1 MKYIQIGKSDLK
13 GSIVALGTL
22 SMSGMHYGPSDDAE
36 SVRTIHRARELGVNI
51 LDTALRYGFGKSERI
66 IAEAVK
72 GRRHDYIICT
82 KGGLVWNGEEG
93 SFIEVS
99 GGRNVYRNL
108 SAPVLRRQCEES
120 LRNLGTDYI
129 DIYFTHWQSVEPYL
143 TPISET
149 MGELCRL
156 KKEGKIRAIGIS
168 NVSPWHVEE
177 YQKYGEVDIIQQKY
191 SLLDPTEA
199 APLWPLCKKYQIT
212 FEPYSFL
219 EIGLLTGKIGMDY
232 QVPEG
237 DVRNRFSWYEPT
249 RRKMLL
255 DLFDNWKKY
264 CEKYQSSI
272 TNLVIALTL
281 KQHPEMTVLCGSRK
295 VNQIE
300 DCISG
305 AELELSNE
313 DAIDMQTDF
322 DRLLRAETM
331 LPPYE
336 QAPRRYEF

>member
-1 MKYIQIGKSDLK
+1 MKYIQIGKSGLM
-13 GSIVALGTL
+13 GSVVALGTL

-36 SVRTIHRARELGVNI
+36 SVRTIHRARELGVNL

-72 GRRHDYIICT
+72 GRRHEYILST

-99 GGRNVYRNL
+99 GGKNVYRNL
-108 SAPVLRRQCEES
+108 SPGVLRKQCEES

-156 KKEGKIRAIGIS
+156 KQEGKIRAIGIS
-168 NVSPWHVEE
+168 NVTPRHVRE

-191 SLLDPTEA
+191 SLLDPSEA
-199 APLWPLCKKYQIT
+199 QPLWELCEEYRIT

-219 EIGLLTGKIGMDY
+219 EIGLLSGRIGMDY

-237 DVRNRFSWYEPT
+237 DVRSRFAWYEPD
-249 RRKMLL
+249 RRRMLL
-255 DLFDNWKKY
+255 DVLDGWKPLCKKY
-264 CEKYQSSI
+264 NCSI

-281 KQHPEMTVLCGSRK
+281 KQKPRMTVLCGSRK
-295 VNQIE
+295 VDQIE
-300 DCISG
+300 DCVRG
-305 AELELSNE
+305 ADLEIGE
-313 DAIDMQTDF
+313 ADAARMQRDF
-322 DRLLRAETM
+322 DTLLAEEAKM
-331 LPPYE
+331 PPYE
-336 QAPRRYEF
+336 LAPRRHQF